1 VKQFLKFA
9 FLSGL
14 GWLCD
19 FTTFTLLVKIAGLS
33 PFMANLVSSYAGV
46 TFVWFTSLKTVF
58 QRRTNGSGTFL
69 MTYWCYQFVSIMA
82 YSQILNITVD
92 GLAAAHLMTANSGVA
107 AKLLI
112 TPFNLITNYLFM
124 KRLTRFMQKEQPR
137 HA

>member
-14 GWLCD
+14 GWVCD
-19 FTTFTLLVKIAGLS
+19 FTTFTVLVKIAGLS
-33 PFMANLVSSYAGV
+33 PFLANLVSSYVGV

-69 MTYWCYQFVSIMA
+69 VAYWCYQFVSIMA
-82 YSQILNITVD
+82 YSQVLHITAD
-92 GLAAAHLMTANSGVA
+92 GLAVAYLTTANSGVA

-124 KRLTRFMQKEQPR
+124 KLLTRFMQKEQPH

>member
-1 VKQFLKFA
+1 MRQFLKFA

-19 FTTFTLLVKIAGLS
+19 FTTFTLLVKIVGAS
-33 PFMANLVSSYAGV
+33 PFVANLVSSYVGV

-58 QRRTNGSGTFL
+58 RRRATRSGTFL

-82 YSQILNITVD
+82 YSQVLHITAD
-92 GLAAAHLMTANSGVA
+92 GLAAAHLLEANSGVA

-124 KRLTRFMQKEQPR
+124 KLLTRFMQKEQPT